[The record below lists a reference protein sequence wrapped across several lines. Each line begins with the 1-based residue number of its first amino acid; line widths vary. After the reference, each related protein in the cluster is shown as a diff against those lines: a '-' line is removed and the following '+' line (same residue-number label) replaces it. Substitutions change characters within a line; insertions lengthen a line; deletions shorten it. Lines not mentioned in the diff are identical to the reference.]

1 MRKVASVQSLWNS
14 LAMARASNILEEGLV
29 KEVVVKLTEEN
40 STLSPEVVIGKLGA
54 IRDCFIEDVEGF

>member
-1 MRKVASVQSLWNS
+1 
-14 LAMARASNILEEGLV
+14 LEEGLV
-29 KEVVVKLTEEN
+29 KEGVVKLTEEN